1 MARQR
6 NRYGAS
12 RLTWVAG
19 LAIFVCLLVI
29 AFRRSRPESPSKR
42 ESMTNVTA
50 PVRATQESPKTTDP
64 HSATKHPLDD
74 VLKLAR
80 EALSQLDTNV
90 TDYTA
95 TLVKRERVSG
105 KLGDETTIA
114 LKIRHSQVQSDGTK
128 APLHAYLF
136 FESPSNV
143 KGREVI
149 WVERRSENKLTAH
162 EAGLFNVMRVNLD
175 PKGTL
180 AMMGNKYPITE
191 IGLGNLISKL
201 IEKGERDRR
210 VGDCE
215 VLIQDGQRVGDRE
228 CRLIQVTHP
237 DKQPQYD
244 FHIAQIL
251 LDTERLIPL
260 RYAAYLWPDKD
271 GKPVLEEEYT
281 YLDVRLNVGLTDAD
295 FDPENEKYNFP

>member
-1 MARQR
+1 MARKR
-6 NRYGAS
+6 DRHGAS
-12 RLTWVAG
+12 RLTWIAG
-19 LAIFVCLLVI
+19 LAILVCILLL
-29 AFRRSRPESPSKR
+29 AFRRPRPESPSQR
-42 ESMTNVTA
+42 ESFTNVTA
-50 PVRATQESPKTTDP
+50 PVRSTQESSKQ
-64 HSATKHPLDD
+64 SAQSSASAHPLDD

-80 EALSQLDTNV
+80 QALSLLDTNV
-90 TDYTA
+90 KDYTA
-95 TLVKRERVSG
+95 TLVKRERVNG
-105 KLGDETTIA
+105 KLGEETTIA
-114 LKIRHSQVQSDGTK
+114 LKIRHSQVRSDGTK

-136 FESPSNV
+136 FESPASA

-149 WVERRSENKLTAH
+149 WVEGRNENKLTAH

-191 IGLGNLISKL
+191 IGLGNLIAKL
-201 IEKGERDRR
+201 IEKGERDRK

-260 RYAAYLWPDKD
+260 RYAAYLWPEKD
-271 GKPVLEEEYT
+271 GEPVLEEEYT
-281 YLDVRLNVGLTDAD
+281 YLNVQLNVGLTDAD
-295 FDPENEKYNFP
+295 FDPENENYHFP